1 MIKDKIEKS
10 IESSE
15 KFLQSKDI
23 RPHFGLITF
32 SEFFRKSKS
41 KDIYYGNE
49 KIPFRNRH
57 PIFKSLLRIEFEDA
71 IREYLEIK

>member
-1 MIKDKIEKS
+1 M
-10 IESSE
+10 SSE
-15 KFLQSKDI
+15 KLEISQAIHPFSK
-23 RPHFGLITF
+23 L
-32 SEFFRKSKS
+32 SEKLNI
-41 KDIYYGNE
+41 KDIYSGNE